1 MQTLGAIFWSQTTL
15 GAIFTRIF
23 RAFAQIFS
31 KSKLLGVVLAT
42 EMARAVARMAKPL
55 AKINFDVIYL
65 ITPFI
70 LIYKLWVLFDLAKA
84 TLLTRLP

>member
-1 MQTLGAIFWSQTTL
+1 L

-55 AKINFDVIYL
+55 AKINFDVI
-65 ITPFI
+65 
-70 LIYKLWVLFDLAKA
+70 
-84 TLLTRLP
+84 

>member
-31 KSKLLGVVLAT
+31 KSKLLGVRLQLKWLV
-42 EMARAVARMAKPL
+42 PL
-55 AKINFDVIYL
+55 PEWPSHLQRL
-65 ITPFI
+65 I
-70 LIYKLWVLFDLAKA
+70 LM
-84 TLLTRLP
+84 